1 MKKRRRFHDR
11 MPENKSE
18 YGQLIMKHV
27 FENLLIS
34 NNVLM
39 WYYRVRFIYKR
50 AQYVSLNN
58 KMSVYFNHYFFS
70 CTISERVRQKYEKQK
85 IIIITRL
92 FKKKKNIKH
101 ILFLLHGWFTW
112 EIHTANKYSWVVTKI
127 TFVETQ
133 YRDLKIKKKNE

>member
-58 KMSVYFNHYFFS
+58 KMSVYFNHYFFFLYNIWKS
-70 CTISERVRQKYEKQK
+70 TSKVWKA
-85 IIIITRL
+85 
-92 FKKKKNIKH
+92 KN
-101 ILFLLHGWFTW
+101 
-112 EIHTANKYSWVVTKI
+112 NNNNN
-127 TFVETQ
+127 TF
-133 YRDLKIKKKNE
+133 I